1 MGQKL
6 PNPPIYYSLAQVRF
20 AALPKV
26 AERMPDVQEILRTD
40 GYPDPIEEVI
50 TTFNIDMTSL
60 QQPRFEQKSVP
71 RWVSLNAKRTA
82 GFLFDSTSLTYQT
95 TDYEDSESF
104 VAAFTKGL
112 RVFNGAANIQL
123 TERIGVRTLD
133 AVFPK
138 ASEPLSDY
146 VDASVLGL
154 FNKLDGHLQH
164 SFSETVLQGPRGLIT
179 ARAITQNGG
188 LTFPPDLQNLH
199 LALPER
205 FTSKTG
211 IHTMID
217 TDASR
222 SERCQFNVDLVCSEL
237 SKLKKYAS
245 EYFWKT
251 VTKEARERWSQS

>member
-6 PNPPIYYSLAQVRF
+6 ANPPIYYSLAQVRF

-26 AERMPDVQEILRTD
+26 AERMPDVQEALRTD

-50 TTFNIDMTSL
+50 STFDIDMTSP
-60 QQPRFEQKSVP
+60 QPRMQQRQVR

-104 VAAFTKGL
+104 VGAFTKGL
-112 RVFNGAANIQL
+112 RVFHSAVNIQL

-138 ASEPLSDY
+138 KGEPLSDY

-154 FNKLDGHLQH
+154 FDKLDGQLQH

-179 ARAITQNGG
+179 ARAITQIGG
-188 LTFPPDLQNLH
+188 ITFPPDLQNLH
-199 LALPER
+199 LSLPER
-205 FTSKTG
+205 TTSKTG
-211 IHTMID
+211 VHTMID

-222 SERCQFNVDLVCSEL
+222 SERVQFNVELVSSEL
-237 SKLKKYAS
+237 RKLKKYAS
-245 EYFWKT
+245 ESFWKT
-251 VTKEARERWSQS
+251 VTKVARERWSQP

>member
-6 PNPPIYYSLAQVRF
+6 PNPPIYYSLAQIRF

-26 AERMPDVQEILRTD
+26 AERMPDVQEALRTD
-40 GYPDPIEEVI
+40 GYPDPKEEVI
-50 TTFNIDMTSL
+50 STIDIDMTS
-60 QQPRFEQKSVP
+60 QPPRTQHKQVQ

-112 RVFNGAANIQL
+112 RVFHGAANIKL

-138 ASEPLSDY
+138 ADEPLSDY

-188 LTFPPDLQNLH
+188 ITFPPDLQNLH
-199 LALPER
+199 LELPER
-205 FTSKTG
+205 ITSKTG

-222 SERCQFNVDLVCSEL
+222 SERAEFDVDLVSSEL
-237 SKLKKYAS
+237 SKLKRYAS
-245 EYFWKT
+245 ESFWKT
-251 VTKEARERWSQS
+251 VTKEARERWSQP

>member
-1 MGQKL
+1 VGQKL
-6 PNPPIYYSLAQVRF
+6 PNPPIYYSLAKVRF
-20 AALPKV
+20 GLLPKV
-26 AERMPDVQEILRTD
+26 AERMPDVQEALRID
-40 GYPDPIEEVI
+40 GYPDPFDEVI
-50 TTFNIDMTSL
+50 TTFDIDMTAP
-60 QQPRFEQKSVP
+60 QPRMQQKAVQ

-104 VAAFTKGL
+104 VGAFTKGL
-112 RVFNGAANIQL
+112 RVFHSAANIQL

-138 ASEPLSDY
+138 AGEPLSDY

-179 ARAITQNGG
+179 SRAITQNGG
-188 LTFPPDLQNLH
+188 IAFPPDLQNLH
-199 LALPER
+199 LTLPER
-205 FTSKTG
+205 ITSKMG

-222 SERCQFNVDLVCSEL
+222 SERGQFNVDLVSSEL

-245 EYFWKT
+245 ESFWKT
-251 VTKEARERWSQS
+251 VTKEARERWSQP